1 MFAPRPLRMPFMHS
15 ERTNGALRDILHHI
29 NLATQFVEG
38 FDRETFKLDLR
49 SYPLFGD
56 YIRGLTTPSRRFEGS
71 LPDDLV
77 EADGSSGQRLS
88 P

>member
-1 MFAPRPLRMPFMHS
+1 MHS

-38 FDRETFKLDLR
+38 FDRETFKRDLRATLR
-49 SYPLFGD
+49 SYPMFGD
-56 YIRGLTTPSRRFEGS
+56 YIRGLTTPSNGFEGS
-71 LPDDLV
+71 PPNDLV
-77 EADGSSGQRLS
+77 EADGCSGQCLS

>member
-1 MFAPRPLRMPFMHS
+1 MPFMHS

-49 SYPLFGD
+49 ATYAVTRCLEIISEA
-56 YIRGLTTPSRRFEGS
+56 SRRLS
-71 LPDDLV
+71 TDLK
-77 EADGSSGQRLS
+77 AHYPTIS
-88 P
+88 

>member
-1 MFAPRPLRMPFMHS
+1 MHS

-49 SYPLFGD
+49 RRATS
-56 YIRGLTTPSRRFEGS
+56 IAMTTKMLLLKLYGTPCNTLCRR
-71 LPDDLV
+71 
-77 EADGSSGQRLS
+77 
-88 P
+88 